1 MNTANQILLVAKR
14 GVYTRLTLNRP
25 DVANALSFELVE
37 ALLAA
42 FAAAAVDGTRLLA
55 LNGDGKSFCSGFD
68 LSDLDDL
75 SDGDLV
81 YRLIRIETLL
91 QTVAHAPF
99 PTLALAHGRV
109 FGAGA
114 DLVGACS
121 RRIAA
126 PGTKFRMPGLGFG
139 VVLGTR
145 RLAACVG
152 RDAARDI
159 QNECRTFD
167 ADEALEVGFLNQR
180 AEPADWPQLI
190 EAASQ
195 AAEVIPIGSSQALFR
210 VTAADTRAE
219 DMADLVN
226 STSQPGLKDRI
237 LAYREQTLKA
247 AGKAKGH

>member
-1 MNTANQILLVAKR
+1 MSTANKILLVAKH
-14 GVYTRLTLNRP
+14 GVCTHLTLNRP

-42 FAAAAVDGTRLLA
+42 FAVAAGDGTRLLVLDGA
-55 LNGDGKSFCSGFD
+55 GKSFCSGFD
-68 LSDLDDL
+68 LSGLDDL

-167 ADEALEVGFLNQR
+167 AEEAVEIGFLNQL
-180 AEPADWPQLI
+180 AEPADWPQLV

-195 AAEVIPIGSSQALFR
+195 AAEVIPIASSQVLFR
-210 VTAADTRAE
+210 VTATDTRAD

-226 STSQPGLKDRI
+226 SASQPGLKDRI
-237 LAYREQTLKA
+237 RAYREQTLKA